1 MSDFSIIGN
10 RTAMIDAAAKTTGA
24 GKYTDDLSVPGMLVG
39 KILHSPYPHARI
51 RRIDT
56 SRAEKCEGVVAVV
69 VGQDAPNPY
78 GILPVGHD
86 EYALALDKVRYVGDN
101 VACVVAVS
109 ESIAETALELIDVEY
124 EVLPAYFDPEESM
137 KAVTDLIHDSK
148 PGNLEKDYH
157 HVFGDPDQGF
167 AGADQIAEARFIAN
181 EVTHAAMEPHSTLAS
196 FEIDPHTGKPGRLT
210 VWSSTQVPYYL
221 QHKLSLVLEMPMA
234 QIRVIKPLVGGGFGG
249 KSEVIPLEIIAA
261 IAARKAQ
268 AAVKITYTREEVFWA
283 HRGRPRTI
291 IDLKTGVKKD
301 GRITA
306 VKARVVQDGGAY
318 CSYGV
323 VTILYSGALL
333 GALYDIPN
341 IQYDGYRVLT
351 NKPACGAMRGH
362 GTVNVRFAFESQ
374 LDELAL
380 AIGMDPAEI
389 RQRNLLQPPCITV
402 NGLRVQSYG
411 LPECIEK
418 TVDRSGWK
426 QRKGKL
432 PRGRGL
438 GIACSH
444 YVSGAAN
451 SIIRSDMPHSTVNI
465 KIDRDGGVVVYTG
478 ASEIGQG
485 SDTMTAQ
492 IAAEVLGC
500 SLPRVRVIAADT
512 DLTPIDI
519 GSYSSRVTFMAGNAT
534 LRAASEVK
542 RLIAAAAA
550 KKMGCAAEDLIFRN
564 DQVLRKNAAASV
576 GELADKSVRTTQD
589 EASVSGRVEGQILR
603 GSLQQKRKEEGP
615 KEKMSFEEAVVA
627 AIDFH
632 GGLTGTGSYAPPQ
645 EARGGKHKGAGVGPS
660 PAYSYSAQVAE
671 VSVDEETGEVV
682 VHKVWAAHDCGRA
695 LNPVSVEG
703 QIIGS
708 VWMGMG
714 QALTEEMVWKDGML
728 MNPGLLEYRSPSSV
742 ESPEVEPI
750 IVESVDPEGPFGAK
764 ECSEGSL
771 AATIPAIANA
781 IYDAVGVRLRESPF
795 TPERVLSAL
804 RAKRNARALNLTKVL
819 TRLLRHASA
828 NTADRCASKVRARN
842 ATRSIHRGEKCRPPR
857 AVPIEPYKVQTAPA
871 QNCRRRNRVS
881 RGTFDACRAWQL
893 ARAGSNSHP
902 NHCRRHRFN
911 SIDAAETIRAGA
923 RSRSARNRSAA
934 RHPAAARR
942 RRRNRGP
949 HHAPRH
955 RALRLS
961 APALCGPHR
970 SSGDRGI
977 ARTAEHGH
985 HRR

>member
-1 MSDFSIIGN
+1 MTDFSIIGHPI
-10 RTAMIDAAAKTTGA
+10 AMIDAAGKTTGA
-24 GKYTDDLSVPGMLVG
+24 GKYTDDLSVPGLLIG
-39 KILHSPYPHARI
+39 KILHSPHPHARI
-51 RRIDT
+51 KRIDA
-56 SRAEKCEGVVAVV
+56 SRAEQVDGFIAVV
-69 VGQDAPNPY
+69 TGKDAPNPY

-86 EYALALDKVRYVGDN
+86 EHALALDKVRYIGDN
-101 VACVVAVS
+101 VACVAAID
-109 ESIAETALELIDVEY
+109 ESTAEKALELIDVEY
-124 EVLPAYFDPEESM
+124 EILPAYFDPEESM
-137 KAVTDLIHDSK
+137 KAERDLIHDNK
-148 PGNLEKDYH
+148 PHNVEKDYH

-167 AGADQIAEARFIAN
+167 ADADHIAEARFIAN

-196 FEIDPHTGKPGRLT
+196 FELDSQTGKLGRLT

-221 QHKLSLVLEMPMA
+221 QHKLSLVLEMPMS

-261 IAARKAQ
+261 IAARKAK
-268 AAVKITYTREEVFWA
+268 APVKITYTREEVFWA

-291 IDLKTGVKKD
+291 IDLKTGVKSD

-306 VKARVVQDGGAY
+306 VKARVVQDGGGY

-380 AIGMDPAEI
+380 KIKMNPAEI
-389 RQRNLLQPPCITV
+389 RRRNLLQPPCVTV

-418 TVDRSGWK
+418 VVERSGWRD
-426 QRKGKL
+426 RKGAL

-500 SLPRVRVIAADT
+500 SLGRVRVIAADT
-512 DLTPIDI
+512 DITPIDI

-534 LRAASEVK
+534 LRAAEEVK
-542 RLIAAAAA
+542 KLIAAAAA
-550 KKMGCAAEDLIFRN
+550 KKMGCSVEELVFGSDVIYRSGVSCETGDGAGKDRSPRKSREGRTGEDGRPYMSSG
-564 DQVLRKNAAASV
+564 V
-576 GELADKSVRTTQD
+576 
-589 EASVSGRVEGQILR
+589 SVSGRVENQVLR
-603 GSLQQKRKEEGP
+603 GSLQQKRADEGP
-615 KEKMSFEEAVVA
+615 RDSMSFEEAVVA

-632 GGLTGTGSYAPPQ
+632 GALTGTGSYAPPP
-645 EARGGKHKGAGVGPS
+645 EARGGKHKGGGVGPS

-671 VSVDEETGEVV
+671 VSVDEDTGEVT

-714 QALTEEMVWKDGML
+714 QALTEEMIWKDGLL

-750 IVESVDPEGPFGAK
+750 IVESIDPEGPFGAK

-781 IYDAVGVRLRESPF
+781 IYDAVGVRLHESPF
-795 TPERVLSAL
+795 TPERVLAAL
-804 RAKRNARALNLTKVL
+804 RAKKNAKALNLTEGV
-819 TRLLRHASA
+819 
-828 NTADRCASKVRARN
+828 D
-842 ATRSIHRGEKCRPPR
+842 P
-857 AVPIEPYKVQTAPA
+857 TAPA
-871 QNCRRRNRVS
+871 RFREH
-881 RGTFDACRAWQL
+881 GGALTFK
-893 ARAGSNSHP
+893 GKGP
-902 NHCRRHRFN
+902 
-911 SIDAAETIRAGA
+911 E
-923 RSRSARNRSAA
+923 
-934 RHPAAARR
+934 RHPA
-942 RRRNRGP
+942 
-949 HHAPRH
+949 
-955 RALRLS
+955 
-961 APALCGPHR
+961 
-970 SSGDRGI
+970 DVVW
-977 ARTAEHGH
+977 EE
-985 HRR
+985 

>member
-1 MSDFSIIGN
+1 MNNGFSIIGK
-10 RTAMIDAAAKTTGA
+10 RTAMVDAAGKTTGA
-24 GKYTDDLSVPGMLVG
+24 GKYTDDLSVPGMLIG
-39 KILHSPYPHARI
+39 KILHSPFPHARI
-51 RRIDT
+51 KRIET
-56 SRAEKCEGVVAVV
+56 SRAEALEGVVAVV
-69 VGQDAPNPY
+69 VGSDAPKTY

-86 EYALALDKVRYVGDN
+86 ETALAVDKVRYVGDN
-101 VACVVAVS
+101 VACVAAVD
-109 ESIAETALELIDVEY
+109 EATAERALELIDVEY
-124 EVLPAYFDPEESM
+124 EVLPAYFDPEDAM
-137 KAVTDLIHDSK
+137 KAERDLIHEQK
-148 PGNLEKDYH
+148 PHNLEKDYH
-157 HVFGDPDQGF
+157 HVFGDPDKGF
-167 AGADQIAEARFIAN
+167 AEADYVAEGRFIAN

-221 QHKLSLVLEMPMA
+221 QHKLSLVLEMPMS

-261 IAARKAQ
+261 VTARKAN
-268 AAVKITYTREEVFWA
+268 APVKITYTREEVFWA

-291 IDLKTGVKKD
+291 VDLKTGVKKN
-301 GRITA
+301 GHITA

-374 LDELAL
+374 LDEISAK
-380 AIGMDPAEI
+380 IGMDPAEI
-389 RQRNLLQPPCITV
+389 RQRNLLQPPCVTV

-411 LPECIEK
+411 LPECIEEVV
-418 TVDRSGWK
+418 TRSNWK

-432 PRGRGL
+432 GQGKGM

-492 IAAEVLGC
+492 IAAEALGC
-500 SLPRVRVIAADT
+500 SLQRVRVIAADT
-512 DLTPIDI
+512 DVTPIDI

-534 LRAASEVK
+534 LRAAEEVK
-542 RLIAAAAA
+542 KQIASAAA
-550 KKMGCAAEDLIFRN
+550 KKMNCAPEELVFR
-564 DQVLRKNAAASV
+564 DDVVCRKNAAGGGPAT
-576 GELADKSVRTTQD
+576 G
-589 EASVSGRVEGQILR
+589 ASVSGRVEGQILR
-603 GSLQQKRKEEGP
+603 GSLQQKRKDEGP
-615 KEKMSFEEAVVA
+615 KDAMTFEEAVVA

-632 GGLTGTGSYAPPQ
+632 GALTGTGSYAPPP

-671 VSVDEETGEVV
+671 VSVDEDTGEVT
-682 VHKVWAAHDCGRA
+682 VHKVWASHDCGRA

-703 QIIGS
+703 QIVGS
-708 VWMGMG
+708 VWMGLG
-714 QALTEEMVWKDGML
+714 QALQEEMVWKDGML
-728 MNPGLLEYRSPSSV
+728 MNPGLLEYRSPSSA
-742 ESPEVEPI
+742 ESPAIEPI
-750 IVESVDPEGPFGAK
+750 IVESIDPEGPFGAK

-781 IYDAVGVRLRESPF
+781 IYDAVGVRLHESPF
-795 TPERVLSAL
+795 TPERVLAAL
-804 RAKRNARALNLTKVL
+804 RARKKHKAINMTEGV
-819 TRLLRHASA
+819 
-828 NTADRCASKVRARN
+828 D
-842 ATRSIHRGEKCRPPR
+842 P
-857 AVPIEPYKVQTAPA
+857 TAPT
-871 QNCRRRNRVS
+871 RFREHGGS
-881 RGTFDACRAWQL
+881 LWFRGK
-893 ARAGSNSHP
+893 GP
-902 NHCRRHRFN
+902 
-911 SIDAAETIRAGA
+911 E
-923 RSRSARNRSAA
+923 
-934 RHPAAARR
+934 RHPLDPSRR
-942 RRRNRGP
+942 DLGE
-949 HHAPRH
+949 A
-955 RALRLS
+955 
-961 APALCGPHR
+961 G
-970 SSGDRGI
+970 GDD
-977 ARTAEHGH
+977 
-985 HRR
+985 

>member
-1 MSDFSIIGN
+1 MSNDFSIIGK
-10 RTAMIDAAAKTTGA
+10 RTAMVDAAEKTTGS

-51 RRIDT
+51 KRIDYT
-56 SRAEKCEGVVAVV
+56 RAEQLDGVVAVV
-69 VGQDAPNPY
+69 VGKEAPNPY

-86 EYALALDKVRYVGDN
+86 EHALALDKVRYVGDN
-101 VACVVAVS
+101 VACVVATS
-109 ESIAETALELIDVEY
+109 EAVAEKALELIDVEY

-137 KAVTDLIHDSK
+137 KAESHLIHDNK
-148 PGNLEKDYH
+148 PHNLEKDYH
-157 HVFGDPDQGF
+157 HLFGDPDQGF
-167 AGADQIAEARFIAN
+167 ADADEVAEARFIAN
-181 EVTHAAMEPHSTLAS
+181 EVTHAAMEPHCTLAA
-196 FEIDPHTGKPGRLT
+196 FELDPHTGRPGHLT

-268 AAVKITYTREEVFWA
+268 APVKITYTREEVFWA

-301 GRITA
+301 GRITS

-374 LDELAL
+374 LDELASK
-380 AIGMDPAEI
+380 IGMDPAEI
-389 RQRNLLQPPCITV
+389 RQRNLLQPPCVTV

-418 TVDRSGWK
+418 TVERSRWK

-432 PRGRGL
+432 PKGRGL

-492 IAAEVLGC
+492 VAAETLGC
-500 SLPRVRVIAADT
+500 TLSRVRVIAADT

-534 LRAASEVK
+534 LRAATEVK
-542 RLIAAAAA
+542 KLIAAAAA
-550 KKMGCAAEDLIFRN
+550 KKMNCAPEDLVFRE
-564 DQVLRKNAAASV
+564 DTVVRKNGHVGLAAV
-576 GELADKSVRTTQD
+576 GRPEQS
-589 EASVSGRVEGQILR
+589 EAATVSGRVEGQILR
-603 GSLQQKRKEEGP
+603 GSLQQKRKDEGP
-615 KEKMSFEEAVVA
+615 KESLTFEEAVVA

-632 GGLTGTGSYAPPQ
+632 GALTGTGSYAPPP

-671 VSVDEETGEVV
+671 VSVDEDTGEVT

-728 MNPGLLEYRSPSSV
+728 MNPGLLEYRSPSSI

-750 IVESVDPEGPFGAK
+750 IVESIDPEGPFGAK

-781 IYDAVGVRLRESPF
+781 IYDAVGVRLHESPF
-795 TPERVLSAL
+795 TPERVLAAL
-804 RAKRNARALNLTKVL
+804 RAKKNSKALNLTEGIDPTSP
-819 TRLLRHASA
+819 TRFREHGGSLCFKGKGPERH
-828 NTADRCASKVRARN
+828 TLD
-842 ATRSIHRGEKCRPPR
+842 P
-857 AVPIEPYKVQTAPA
+857 
-871 QNCRRRNRVS
+871 
-881 RGTFDACRAWQL
+881 
-893 ARAGSNSHP
+893 
-902 NHCRRHRFN
+902 
-911 SIDAAETIRAGA
+911 A
-923 RSRSARNRSAA
+923 RSEM
-934 RHPAAARR
+934 PAGGA
-942 RRRNRGP
+942 
-949 HHAPRH
+949 
-955 RALRLS
+955 
-961 APALCGPHR
+961 
-970 SSGDRGI
+970 D
-977 ARTAEHGH
+977 
-985 HRR
+985 

>member
-1 MSDFSIIGN
+1 MNTDFSIIGKPI
-10 RTAMIDAAAKTTGA
+10 AMVDAAGKTTGA
-24 GKYTDDLSVPGMLVG
+24 GKYTDDLCVPGMLVG

-51 RRIDT
+51 TRIDT
-56 SRAEKCEGVVAVV
+56 SRAEKLEGVVAVAT
-69 VGQDAPNPY
+69 GKDAPNTY

-86 EYALALDKVRYVGDN
+86 EHALAVDKVRYVGDN
-101 VACVVAVS
+101 VACVAAID
-109 ESIAETALELIDVEY
+109 EATADQALELIDVEY

-137 KAVTDLIHDSK
+137 KVETDLIHDNK
-148 PGNLEKDYH
+148 PHNLEKDYH
-157 HVFGDPDQGF
+157 HVFGDPEKGF
-167 AGADQIAEARFIAN
+167 AEADHIAEARFIAN

-196 FEIDPHTGKPGRLT
+196 FEIDSQTGKPGRLI

-261 IAARKAQ
+261 VAARKAQ
-268 AAVKITYTREEVFWA
+268 APVKITYTREEVFWA
-283 HRGRPRTI
+283 HRGRPRTL

-374 LDELAL
+374 LDELAAKINL
-380 AIGMDPAEI
+380 DPAEI
-389 RQRNLLQPPCITV
+389 RQRNLLKPPCVTV

-418 TVDRSGWK
+418 TVARSGWK
-426 QRKGKL
+426 QRRGNL
-432 PRGRGL
+432 PKGRGL

-465 KIDRDGGVVVYTG
+465 KIDRDGGVIVYTG

-492 IAAEVLGC
+492 VAAETLGC
-500 SLPRVRVIAADT
+500 SLARVRVVAADT

-534 LRAASEVK
+534 LRAAEEVK
-542 RLIAAAAA
+542 RQIASAAAR
-550 KKMGCAAEDLIFRN
+550 KMGCLADELIFRE
-564 DQVLRKNAAASV
+564 DRVFKSQPPAQTAREPDGRGRLSSSSFSQQPQLAS
-576 GELADKSVRTTQD
+576 G
-589 EASVSGRVEGQILR
+589 SGRVEGQILR
-603 GSLQQKRKEEGP
+603 GSLQQKRKDEGP
-615 KEKMSFEEAVVA
+615 KNSMTFEEAVVA

-632 GGLTGTGSYAPPQ
+632 GALTGTGSYAPPP

-671 VSVDEETGEVV
+671 VSVDEETGEVT

-750 IVESVDPEGPFGAK
+750 IVESIDPEGPFGAK
-764 ECSEGSL
+764 ESSEGSL

-781 IYDAVGVRLRESPF
+781 IYDAVGVRLHESPF
-795 TPERVLSAL
+795 TPERVLAAL
-804 RAKRNARALNLTKVL
+804 RTKKKAKPINLTEGMDPTAPTGFREHGGSLWFKGKGPE
-819 TRLLRHASA
+819 RHAL
-828 NTADRCASKVRARN
+828 D
-842 ATRSIHRGEKCRPPR
+842 
-857 AVPIEPYKVQTAPA
+857 
-871 QNCRRRNRVS
+871 
-881 RGTFDACRAWQL
+881 
-893 ARAGSNSHP
+893 
-902 NHCRRHRFN
+902 
-911 SIDAAETIRAGA
+911 
-923 RSRSARNRSAA
+923 SARRES
-934 RHPAAARR
+934 
-942 RRRNRGP
+942 
-949 HHAPRH
+949 
-955 RALRLS
+955 RAE
-961 APALCGPHR
+961 AG
-970 SSGDRGI
+970 GDD
-977 ARTAEHGH
+977 
-985 HRR
+985 

>member
-1 MSDFSIIGN
+1 MSSEFAVIGKP
-10 RTAMIDAAAKTTGA
+10 TAMVDAAEKTTGS
-24 GKYTDDLSVPGMLVG
+24 GKYTDDLSLPGMLVG

-51 RRIDT
+51 KAIDT
-56 SRAEKCEGVVAVV
+56 SKAEKLDGVVAVAI
-69 VGQDAPNPY
+69 GKDAPKTY

-86 EYALALDKVRYVGDN
+86 EYPLALDKVRYVGDN
-101 VACVVAVS
+101 VACVVATS
-109 ESIAETALELIDVEY
+109 EAIAERALELIDVDY
-124 EVLPAYFDPEESM
+124 EVLPGYFDPEESM
-137 KAVTDLIHDSK
+137 KAQSDLIHDHK
-148 PGNLEKDYH
+148 PNNIEKDYH
-157 HVFGDPDQGF
+157 HVFGDPEKGF
-167 AGADQIAEARFIAN
+167 AEADQIAEARFISN

-210 VWSSTQVPYYL
+210 AWSSTQVPYYL

-249 KSEVIPLEIIAA
+249 KSEVIPLEIIAG

-268 AAVKITYTREEVFWA
+268 APVKITYTREEVFWA

-291 IDLKTGVKKD
+291 IDLKTGVKND

-389 RQRNLLQPPCITV
+389 RRSNLLKPPCITV

-411 LPECIEK
+411 LPECIDK
-418 TVDRSGWK
+418 TVERSGWK
-426 QRKGKL
+426 ERKGKL
-432 PRGRGL
+432 AKGRGL

-492 IAAEVLGC
+492 VAAETLGC
-500 SLPRVRVIAADT
+500 SLSRVRVVAADT

-534 LRAASEVK
+534 LRAAAEVK
-542 RLIAAAAA
+542 KLIAAAAA
-550 KKMGCAAEDLIFRN
+550 KKMSCDPGDVVIRDDRVSREARVDT
-564 DQVLRKNAAASV
+564 DTV
-576 GELADKSVRTTQD
+576 VRPAQEGSAT
-589 EASVSGRVEGQILR
+589 SVSGRVEGQILR

-615 KEKMSFEEAVVA
+615 KDSMTFEEAVVA

-632 GGLTGTGSYAPPQ
+632 GALTGTGSYAPPA

-671 VSVDEETGEVV
+671 VSVDEDTGEVTV
-682 VHKVWAAHDCGRA
+682 NKVWAAHDCGRA

-728 MNPGLLEYRSPSSV
+728 MNPGLLEYRSPSAV

-781 IYDAVGVRLRESPF
+781 IYDAVGVRLHESPF
-795 TPERVLSAL
+795 TPERVLAAL
-804 RAKRNARALNLTKVL
+804 RAKRHAKALNLTEGI
-819 TRLLRHASA
+819 
-828 NTADRCASKVRARN
+828 D
-842 ATRSIHRGEKCRPPR
+842 P
-857 AVPIEPYKVQTAPA
+857 TAPT
-871 QNCRRRNRVS
+871 RFREH
-881 RGTFDACRAWQL
+881 G
-893 ARAGSNSHP
+893 GSLWFKGKGP
-902 NHCRRHRFN
+902 K
-911 SIDAAETIRAGA
+911 
-923 RSRSARNRSAA
+923 
-934 RHPAAARR
+934 RHPLDPARRAAAPVA
-942 RRRNRGP
+942 G
-949 HHAPRH
+949 
-955 RALRLS
+955 
-961 APALCGPHR
+961 GT
-970 SSGDRGI
+970 D
-977 ARTAEHGH
+977 
-985 HRR
+985 

>member
-1 MSDFSIIGN
+1 MSDFSIIGKPI
-10 RTAMIDAAAKTTGA
+10 AMVDAAGKTTGA

-39 KILHSPYPHARI
+39 KILHSPHPHARI
-51 RRIDT
+51 KRIDAT
-56 SRAEKCEGVVAVV
+56 RAEQVDAVVAVV
-69 VGQDAPNPY
+69 TGKDAPNPY

-86 EYALALDKVRYVGDN
+86 EHALALDKVRYVGDN
-101 VACVVAVS
+101 VACVAAIDEATAEKAV
-109 ESIAETALELIDVEY
+109 ELIDVEY
-124 EVLPAYFDPEESM
+124 EILPAYFDPEESM
-137 KAVTDLIHDSK
+137 KAERNLIHDNK
-148 PGNLEKDYH
+148 PHNIEKDYH

-167 AGADQIAEARFIAN
+167 ADADHIAEARFIAN

-196 FEIDPHTGKPGRLT
+196 FELDSQTGQLGRLT

-221 QHKLSLVLEMPMA
+221 QHKLSLVLEMPMS

-261 IAARKAQ
+261 IAARKAK
-268 AAVKITYTREEVFWA
+268 APVKITYTREEVFWA

-291 IDLKTGVKKD
+291 IDLKTGVTND

-306 VKARVVQDGGAY
+306 VKARVVQDGGGY

-374 LDELAL
+374 LDELAAEL
-380 AIGMDPAEI
+380 KMDPAEI
-389 RQRNLLQPPCITV
+389 RRRNLLQPPCVTV

-418 TVDRSGWK
+418 VVSRSGWRD
-426 QRKGKL
+426 RKGKL
-432 PRGRGL
+432 SRGRGL

-500 SLPRVRVIAADT
+500 SLARVKIIAADT

-534 LRAASEVK
+534 LRAAEEVK
-542 RLIAAAAA
+542 KQIALAAA
-550 KKMGCAAEDLIFRN
+550 KRMQCEPQELVFKNDVVSRN
-564 DQVLRKNAAASV
+564 NPEGAPSFPGFGKGGAFDS
-576 GELADKSVRTTQD
+576 ESPST
-589 EASVSGRVEGQILR
+589 SGRVENQILR
-603 GSLQQKRKEEGP
+603 GSLQQKRKDEGP
-615 KEKMSFEEAVVA
+615 KDSLTFEEAVVA

-632 GGLTGTGSYAPPQ
+632 GALTGTGSYAPPP
-645 EARGGKHKGAGVGPS
+645 EARGGKHRGGGVGPS

-671 VSVDEETGEVV
+671 VTVNEDTGEVT

-714 QALTEEMVWKDGML
+714 QALTEEMIWKDGLL

-750 IVESVDPEGPFGAK
+750 IVESIDPEGPFGAK

-781 IYDAVGVRLRESPF
+781 IYDAVGIRLHEAPF
-795 TPERVLSAL
+795 TPERVLAAL
-804 RAKRNARALNLTKVL
+804 RAKENAKTLNLTEGVDP
-819 TRLLRHASA
+819 
-828 NTADRCASKVRARN
+828 TAPQRFREHGGALCFK
-842 ATRSIHRGEKCRPPR
+842 GKGPPR
-857 AVPIEPYKVQTAPA
+857 IT
-871 QNCRRRNRVS
+871 
-881 RGTFDACRAWQL
+881 
-893 ARAGSNSHP
+893 
-902 NHCRRHRFN
+902 
-911 SIDAAETIRAGA
+911 
-923 RSRSARNRSAA
+923 
-934 RHPAAARR
+934 
-942 RRRNRGP
+942 
-949 HHAPRH
+949 H
-955 RALRLS
+955 RAE
-961 APALCGPHR
+961 
-970 SSGDRGI
+970 SSL
-977 ARTAEHGH
+977 T
-985 HRR
+985 

>member
-1 MSDFSIIGN
+1 MSEFSIIGKP
-10 RTAMIDAAAKTTGA
+10 TAMVDAAEKTTGA
-24 GKYTDDLSVPGMLVG
+24 GKYTDDLSLPNMLIG

-51 RRIDT
+51 TRIDA
-56 SRAEKCEGVVAVV
+56 SRAEKLDGVVAVV
-69 VGQDAPNPY
+69 VGTDAPKPY

-86 EYALALDKVRYVGDN
+86 EHALALDKVRYVGDN
-101 VACVVAVS
+101 VACVAAIS
-109 ESIAETALELIDVEY
+109 EAIAERALELIDVQY

-137 KAVTDLIHDSK
+137 KAETDLIHDNK

-157 HVFGDPDQGF
+157 HAFGDPDKGF
-167 AGADQIAEARFIAN
+167 AEADHMVEARFIAN
-181 EVTHAAMEPHSTLAS
+181 EVTHAAMEPHCTLSS
-196 FEIDPHTGKPGRLT
+196 FELDPHTGKLGRLT

-221 QHKLSLVLEMPMA
+221 QHKLSLVLEMPMS

-261 IAARKAQ
+261 VAARKAQ
-268 AAVKITYTREEVFWA
+268 APVKITYTREEVFWA

-291 IDLKTGVKKD
+291 IDLKTGIKND
-301 GRITA
+301 GRITS

-374 LDELAL
+374 LDELA
-380 AIGMDPAEI
+380 AKIGMDPAEI
-389 RQRNLLQPPCITV
+389 RQRNLLKAPCITV

-418 TVDRSGWK
+418 TVERSGWK
-426 QRKGKL
+426 QRRGTLSK
-432 PRGRGL
+432 GRGL

-451 SIIRSDMPHSTVNI
+451 SIIRSDMPHSTVNM

-492 IAAEVLGC
+492 VAAEVLGC
-500 SLPRVRVIAADT
+500 SLARVRIIAADT

-534 LRAASEVK
+534 MRAAEDVK
-542 RLIAAAAA
+542 KRIAAAAA
-550 KKMGCAAEDLIFRN
+550 AKMNCAAEDLAFRDDLVFKKGTAAPVVKK
-564 DQVLRKNAAASV
+564 DQAEEMDV
-576 GELADKSVRTTQD
+576 TQAG
-589 EASVSGRVEGQILR
+589 ASVSGRVEGQILR

-615 KEKMSFEEAVVA
+615 KEWMTFEEAVVA

-632 GGLTGTGSYAPPQ
+632 GALTGTGSYAPPP
-645 EARGGKHKGAGVGPS
+645 EARGGKHKGGGVGPS

-671 VSVDEETGEVV
+671 VSVDEDTGEVT

-728 MNPGLLEYRSPSSV
+728 MNAGMLEYRSPSSV

-750 IVESVDPEGPFGAK
+750 IVESIDPEGPFGAK

-781 IYDAVGVRLRESPF
+781 IYDAVGVRLHESPF
-795 TPERVLSAL
+795 TPERVLAAL
-804 RAKRNARALNLTKVL
+804 RAKRHSKALNLTEGVDPTSPRRFREHGGSLCFKGKGPE
-819 TRLLRHASA
+819 RHAL
-828 NTADRCASKVRARN
+828 D
-842 ATRSIHRGEKCRPPR
+842 P
-857 AVPIEPYKVQTAPA
+857 
-871 QNCRRRNRVS
+871 
-881 RGTFDACRAWQL
+881 
-893 ARAGSNSHP
+893 
-902 NHCRRHRFN
+902 
-911 SIDAAETIRAGA
+911 
-923 RSRSARNRSAA
+923 
-934 RHPAAARR
+934 ARR
-942 RRRNRGP
+942 E
-949 HHAPRH
+949 APV
-955 RALRLS
+955 S
-961 APALCGPHR
+961 AGGA
-970 SSGDRGI
+970 D
-977 ARTAEHGH
+977 
-985 HRR
+985 

>member
-1 MSDFSIIGN
+1 MSEFSVIGK
-10 RTAMIDAAAKTTGA
+10 RIALIDAAGKTTGQ
-24 GKYTDDLSVPGMLVG
+24 GKYTDDLSLPGMLIG
-39 KILHSPYPHARI
+39 KILHSPYPHARVKK
-51 RRIDT
+51 IDP
-56 SRAEKCEGVVAVV
+56 SRALALEGVVAVV
-69 VGQDAPNPY
+69 TGEDAPNQY

-86 EYALALDKVRYVGDN
+86 ETALAVDKVRYIGDN
-101 VACVVAVS
+101 VACVCAIS
-109 ESIAETALELIDVEY
+109 EAIAEQALELIDVEY
-124 EVLPAYFDPEESM
+124 EALPAYFDPEESM
-137 KAVTDLIHDSK
+137 KAESDLIHEHKSR
-148 PGNLEKDYH
+148 NIEKEYH
-157 HVFGDPDQGF
+157 HVFGDPERALAHSDHVV
-167 AGADQIAEARFIAN
+167 EARYIAN

-196 FEIDPHTGKPGRLT
+196 FEYDPQTGKSGRLT

-221 QHKLSLVLEMPMA
+221 QHKLSIVLELPMS
-234 QIRVIKPLVGGGFGG
+234 QIRVVKPLVGGGFGG

-261 IAARKAQ
+261 VAARKAQ
-268 AAVKITYTREEVFWA
+268 APVKITYTREEVFWA

-291 IDLKTGVKKD
+291 IDLKTGVNKD

-374 LDELAL
+374 LDELA
-380 AIGMDPAEI
+380 AKIGMDPAEI
-389 RQRNLLQPPCITV
+389 RRRNLLQPPCITV

-418 TVDRSGWK
+418 TLERSGWK
-426 QRKGKL
+426 ERKGKL

-492 IAAEVLGC
+492 VAAEALGC
-500 SLPRVRVIAADT
+500 SLSRVKVVAADT

-534 LRAASEVK
+534 LRAAEQVK
-542 RLIAAAAA
+542 KQIAVAAAR
-550 KKMGCAAEDLIFRN
+550 KMNCPVEDLIFR
-564 DQVLRKNAAASV
+564 DDHVWRKGFT
-576 GELADKSVRTTQD
+576 GEDVRAKTF
-589 EASVSGRVEGQILR
+589 ASGRVEGQILR
-603 GSLQQKRKEEGP
+603 GSLQQKRKDEGP
-615 KEKMSFEEAVVA
+615 KDSMTFEEAVVA

-632 GGLTGTGSYAPPQ
+632 GALTGTGSYAPPP

-671 VSVDEETGEVV
+671 VSVDEDTGIVV

-714 QALTEEMVWKDGML
+714 QALTEEMVWKDGLL
-728 MNPGLLEYRSPSSV
+728 MNPGLLEYRSPSAV
-742 ESPEVEPI
+742 ESPDVEPI

-771 AATIPAIANA
+771 AATIPAISNA
-781 IYDAVGVRLRESPF
+781 IYDAVGIRLHESPF
-795 TPERVLSAL
+795 TPERVLAAL
-804 RAKRNARALNLTKVL
+804 RAKRKVKAINLTEGIDP
-819 TRLLRHASA
+819 T
-828 NTADRCASKVRARN
+828 D
-842 ATRSIHRGEKCRPPR
+842 
-857 AVPIEPYKVQTAPA
+857 PA
-871 QNCRRRNRVS
+871 
-881 RGTFDACRAWQL
+881 
-893 ARAGSNSHP
+893 
-902 NHCRRHRFN
+902 
-911 SIDAAETIRAGA
+911 
-923 RSRSARNRSAA
+923 
-934 RHPAAARR
+934 
-942 RRRNRGP
+942 
-949 HHAPRH
+949 
-955 RALRLS
+955 
-961 APALCGPHR
+961 
-970 SSGDRGI
+970 
-977 ARTAEHGH
+977 
-985 HRR
+985 

>member
-1 MSDFSIIGN
+1 MSSEFAVIGKP
-10 RTAMIDAAAKTTGA
+10 TAMVDAAEKTTGS

-51 RRIDT
+51 KAIDT
-56 SRAEKCEGVVAVV
+56 SKAQKLDGVVAVA
-69 VGQDAPNPY
+69 VGKDAPKTY

-86 EYALALDKVRYVGDN
+86 EYPLALDKVRYVGDN
-101 VACVVAVS
+101 VACVVATS
-109 ESIAETALELIDVEY
+109 EAIAERALELIDVDY
-124 EVLPAYFDPEESM
+124 EVLPGYFDPEESM
-137 KAVTDLIHDSK
+137 KAESDLIHDHK
-148 PGNLEKDYH
+148 PNNIEKDYH
-157 HVFGDPDQGF
+157 HVFGDPEKGF
-167 AGADQIAEARFIAN
+167 TEADQIAEARFISN

-268 AAVKITYTREEVFWA
+268 APVKITYTREEVFWA

-341 IQYDGYRVLT
+341 IQFDGYRVLT

-374 LDELAL
+374 LDELAS
-380 AIGMDPAEI
+380 AIGMDAAEI
-389 RQRNLLQPPCITV
+389 RRRNLLKPPCITV

-418 TVDRSGWK
+418 TVERSGWK
-426 QRKGKL
+426 ERKGKL
-432 PRGRGL
+432 AKGRGL

-492 IAAEVLGC
+492 VAAETLGC
-500 SLPRVRVIAADT
+500 SLSRVRVVAADT

-534 LRAASEVK
+534 LRAAAEVK
-542 RLIAAAAA
+542 KLIAAAAA
-550 KKMGCAAEDLIFRN
+550 KKMSCDPGDVVIRDDRVSREAR
-564 DQVLRKNAAASV
+564 V
-576 GELADKSVRTTQD
+576 GTDTVVRPAQEGSAT
-589 EASVSGRVEGQILR
+589 SVSGRVEGQILR

-615 KEKMSFEEAVVA
+615 KDSMTFEEAVVA

-632 GGLTGTGSYAPPQ
+632 GALTGTGSYAPPA

-660 PAYSYSAQVAE
+660 PAYSYSSQVAE
-671 VSVDEETGEVV
+671 VSVDEETGEVT

-781 IYDAVGVRLRESPF
+781 IYDAVGVRLHESPF
-795 TPERVLSAL
+795 TPERVLAAL
-804 RAKRNARALNLTKVL
+804 RAKQKAKTLNLTEGI
-819 TRLLRHASA
+819 
-828 NTADRCASKVRARN
+828 D
-842 ATRSIHRGEKCRPPR
+842 P
-857 AVPIEPYKVQTAPA
+857 TAPT
-871 QNCRRRNRVS
+871 RFREH
-881 RGTFDACRAWQL
+881 G
-893 ARAGSNSHP
+893 GSLWFKGKGP
-902 NHCRRHRFN
+902 
-911 SIDAAETIRAGA
+911 E
-923 RSRSARNRSAA
+923 
-934 RHPAAARR
+934 RHPLDPSRQAE
-942 RRRNRGP
+942 
-949 HHAPRH
+949 APVGG
-955 RALRLS
+955 A
-961 APALCGPHR
+961 
-970 SSGDRGI
+970 D
-977 ARTAEHGH
+977 
-985 HRR
+985 

>member
-1 MSDFSIIGN
+1 MSDFSIIGKA
-10 RTAMIDAAAKTTGA
+10 TAMIDAAGKTTGA

-51 RRIDT
+51 KSIDT
-56 SRAEKCEGVVAVV
+56 SRAEKLDGVVAVV
-69 VGQDAPNPY
+69 VGKDAPNPY

-86 EYALALDKVRYVGDN
+86 EYALALEKVRYVGDN
-101 VACVVAVS
+101 VACVVATS
-109 ESIAETALELIDVEY
+109 EVVAEKALEFIDVEY
-124 EVLPAYFDPEESM
+124 ELLPAYFDPEESM
-137 KAVTDLIHDSK
+137 KAQTDLIHDNK
-148 PGNLEKDYH
+148 PNNLEKDYH
-157 HVFGDPDQGF
+157 HVFGDPDKGF
-167 AGADQIAEARFIAN
+167 AEADEVAEARFIAN

-196 FEIDPHTGKPGRLT
+196 FEVDPHTGQPGRLT

-261 IAARKAQ
+261 IAARKAR
-268 AAVKITYTREEVFWA
+268 APVKITYTREEVFWA

-301 GRITA
+301 GHITA

-341 IQYDGYRVLT
+341 IQYDGFRVLT
-351 NKPACGAMRGH
+351 NKPVCGAMRGH

-380 AIGMDPAEI
+380 KIGMDPAQI

-418 TVDRSGWK
+418 TVDRSGWR

-432 PRGRGL
+432 SKGRGL

-500 SLPRVRVIAADT
+500 SLGRVRVIAADT

-534 LRAASEVK
+534 LRAATEVK
-542 RLIAAAAA
+542 KLIAAAAA
-550 KKMGCAAEDLIFRN
+550 KKMNCTPEDLIFRDDLAFKKGSAAPAAIK
-564 DQVLRKNAAASV
+564 DQAQEEV
-576 GELADKSVRTTQD
+576 TQSG
-589 EASVSGRVEGQILR
+589 ASVSGRVVGQILR

-615 KEKMSFEEAVVA
+615 KDWMTFEEAVVA

-632 GGLTGTGSYAPPQ
+632 GALTGTGSYAPPQ

-671 VSVDEETGEVV
+671 VSVDEETGEVT

-781 IYDAVGVRLRESPF
+781 IYDAVGVRLHESPF
-795 TPERVLSAL
+795 TPERVLAAL
-804 RAKRNARALNLTKVL
+804 RAKKNAKALNLTEGVDPTAP
-819 TRLLRHASA
+819 TRLREHGGSLCFKGKGPERHAL
-828 NTADRCASKVRARN
+828 D
-842 ATRSIHRGEKCRPPR
+842 P
-857 AVPIEPYKVQTAPA
+857 
-871 QNCRRRNRVS
+871 
-881 RGTFDACRAWQL
+881 
-893 ARAGSNSHP
+893 
-902 NHCRRHRFN
+902 
-911 SIDAAETIRAGA
+911 
-923 RSRSARNRSAA
+923 
-934 RHPAAARR
+934 ARR
-942 RRRNRGP
+942 EV
-949 HHAPRH
+949 
-955 RALRLS
+955 S
-961 APALCGPHR
+961 AGGA
-970 SSGDRGI
+970 D
-977 ARTAEHGH
+977 
-985 HRR
+985 

>member
-1 MSDFSIIGN
+1 MNNGFSIVGKP
-10 RTAMIDAAAKTTGA
+10 TAMVDAAQKTTGS
-24 GKYTDDLSVPGMLVG
+24 GKYTDDLSMPGMLVG

-51 RRIDT
+51 NNVDT
-56 SRAEKCEGVVAVV
+56 ARAAQLDGVVAVV
-69 VGQDAPNPY
+69 IGKDAPKTY

-86 EYALALDKVRYVGDN
+86 EYPLALDKVRYVGDN
-101 VACVVAVS
+101 VACVVATS
-109 ESIAETALELIDVEY
+109 EAIAEKALELIDVDY

-137 KAVTDLIHDSK
+137 KAEAHLIHDNK
-148 PGNLEKDYH
+148 PNNLEKDYH
-157 HVFGDPDQGF
+157 HAFGDPDKGF
-167 AGADQIAEARFIAN
+167 AEADEIADARFIAN

-196 FEIDPHTGKPGRLT
+196 FEIDPHTGKPGRLI

-221 QHKLSLVLEMPMA
+221 QHKLSLVLDIPMA

-261 IAARKAQ
+261 VAARKAR
-268 AAVKITYTREEVFWA
+268 APVKITYTREEVFWA

-291 IDLKTGVKKD
+291 VDLKTGVTKD

-374 LDELAL
+374 LDELATK
-380 AIGMDPAEI
+380 IGMDPAEI
-389 RQRNLLQPPCITV
+389 RQRNLLKPPCITV

-418 TVDRSGWK
+418 TIDRSGWK
-426 QRKGKL
+426 ARKGKL
-432 PRGRGL
+432 PEGRGL

-492 IAAEVLGC
+492 VAAEALGC
-500 SLPRVRVIAADT
+500 SLSRVRVIAADT

-534 LRAASEVK
+534 LRAAQEVK
-542 RLIAAAAA
+542 KLIAAAAA
-550 KKMGCAAEDLIFRN
+550 KKMACAPEDLIFREDKVLKRN
-564 DQVLRKNAAASV
+564 DDMVMAATGCPPEIS
-576 GELADKSVRTTQD
+576 T
-589 EASVSGRVEGQILR
+589 ASVSGRVEGQILR
-603 GSLQQKRKEEGP
+603 GSLQQKRKDEGP
-615 KEKMSFEEAVVA
+615 KERMTFEEAVVA

-632 GGLTGTGSYAPPQ
+632 GALTGTGSYAPPP

-671 VSVDEETGEVV
+671 VSVDKETGEVT

-728 MNPGLLEYRSPSSV
+728 MNPGLLEYRSPSAV
-742 ESPEVEPI
+742 ESPSIDPI

-781 IYDAVGVRLRESPF
+781 IYDAVGVRLHESPF
-795 TPERVLSAL
+795 TPERVLAAI
-804 RAKRNARALNLTKVL
+804 RAKKNAKAIDLTEGVDPTK
-819 TRLLRHASA
+819 
-828 NTADRCASKVRARN
+828 
-842 ATRSIHRGEKCRPPR
+842 P
-857 AVPIEPYKVQTAPA
+857 
-871 QNCRRRNRVS
+871 
-881 RGTFDACRAWQL
+881 
-893 ARAGSNSHP
+893 
-902 NHCRRHRFN
+902 HRFREHGG
-911 SIDAAETIRAGA
+911 SLWFKGKGPE
-923 RSRSARNRSAA
+923 
-934 RHPAAARR
+934 RHPLDPSRR
-942 RRRNRGP
+942 EV
-949 HHAPRH
+949 
-955 RALRLS
+955 
-961 APALCGPHR
+961 PAG
-970 SSGDRGI
+970 GAD
-977 ARTAEHGH
+977 
-985 HRR
+985 

>member
-1 MSDFSIIGN
+1 MSDFSIIGKP
-10 RTAMIDAAAKTTGA
+10 TAMIDAAEKTTGA

-39 KILHSPYPHARI
+39 KILHSPYPHALI
-51 RRIDT
+51 KRIDT
-56 SRAEKCEGVVAVV
+56 SRAQKIDGVVAVV
-69 VGQDAPNPY
+69 VGKDAPNPY

-86 EYALALDKVRYVGDN
+86 EHALALDKVRYVGDN

-109 ESIAETALELIDVEY
+109 EVVAEKALELVDVDY

-137 KAVTDLIHDSK
+137 KAQTDLIHDNK

-157 HVFGDPDQGF
+157 HAFGDPDKGF
-167 AGADQIAEARFIAN
+167 AEADHVTEARFIAN

-196 FEIDPHTGKPGRLT
+196 FELDPHTGKRGRLT

-261 IAARKAQ
+261 VAARKAQ
-268 AAVKITYTREEVFWA
+268 APVKITYTREEVFWA

-291 IDLKTGVKKD
+291 IDLKTGIKND
-301 GRITA
+301 GRIA
-306 VKARVVQDGGAY
+306 SVKARVVQDGGAY

-374 LDELAL
+374 LDELA
-380 AIGMDPAEI
+380 AKIGMDPAEI
-389 RQRNLLQPPCITV
+389 RQRNLLKPPCITV

-418 TVDRSGWK
+418 TVERSGWK
-426 QRKGKL
+426 ERRGKL
-432 PRGRGL
+432 PKGRGL

-492 IAAEVLGC
+492 VAAEVLGC
-500 SLPRVRVIAADT
+500 SLARVRVIAADT

-534 LRAASEVK
+534 LRAAEDVK
-542 RLIAAAAA
+542 ERIAAAAA
-550 KKMGCAAEDLIFRN
+550 KKMNCTAEDITFRDDLVFKKGSAPPDVKK
-564 DQVLRKNAAASV
+564 DQAEEA
-576 GELADKSVRTTQD
+576 EMTQAG
-589 EASVSGRVEGQILR
+589 ASVSGRVEGQILR

-615 KEKMSFEEAVVA
+615 REWMTFEEAVVA

-632 GGLTGTGSYAPPQ
+632 GALTGTGSYAPPQ
-645 EARGGKHKGAGVGPS
+645 EARGGKHKGGGVGPS

-671 VSVDEETGEVV
+671 VSVDEDTGEVT

-728 MNPGLLEYRSPSSV
+728 MNAGMLEYRSPSSV
-742 ESPEVEPI
+742 ESPDVEPI
-750 IVESVDPEGPFGAK
+750 IVESIDPEGPFGAK

-771 AATIPAIANA
+771 AATIPAISNA
-781 IYDAVGVRLRESPF
+781 IYDAVGVRLHESPF
-795 TPERVLSAL
+795 TPERVLAAL
-804 RAKRNARALNLTKVL
+804 RAKRKDKALNLTEGVDPTAPQRFREHGGSLCFKGKGPE
-819 TRLLRHASA
+819 RHAL
-828 NTADRCASKVRARN
+828 D
-842 ATRSIHRGEKCRPPR
+842 P
-857 AVPIEPYKVQTAPA
+857 
-871 QNCRRRNRVS
+871 
-881 RGTFDACRAWQL
+881 
-893 ARAGSNSHP
+893 
-902 NHCRRHRFN
+902 
-911 SIDAAETIRAGA
+911 
-923 RSRSARNRSAA
+923 
-934 RHPAAARR
+934 ARR
-942 RRRNRGP
+942 E
-949 HHAPRH
+949 A
-955 RALRLS
+955 S
-961 APALCGPHR
+961 APAG
-970 SSGDRGI
+970 GAD
-977 ARTAEHGH
+977 
-985 HRR
+985 